1 MNGMLMLLLSRGL
14 VLTLHASESD
24 LVASQPLCSVTWPK
38 IRPVRHQAVWSV
50 AKLALFLV
58 MMIMTIIAVIVAI
71 TILIERAKV

>member
-1 MNGMLMLLLSRGL
+1 M
-14 VLTLHASESD
+14 
-24 LVASQPLCSVTWPK
+24 ASQQLCSVTWPR

-58 MMIMTIIAVIVAI
+58 MMMMTTMTVIVVT